1 MSLSLKE
8 MIVVLGIAAMI
19 FTLAKP
25 IALRFS
31 TAADF
36 SRRRNVWYALTV
48 AAFLSPN
55 FWLFALVAM
64 PLMTWAGRK
73 DANPVAF
80 YLLLLQVIPSIPV
93 DIPVFGINK
102 LFELDNYR
110 LLSFCVLV
118 PAALRLR
125 RSRNPDRIQ
134 GLQTMDILLIGYGLL
149 QVALFIPPDLPGHV
163 LLHDSFTNM
172 LRRAFLFFVDIYV
185 LYFVVSRSCS
195 SRRAITEA
203 LAAFCL
209 ACAVMAAIGVFEGLK
224 HWLLYADFAKSW
236 SDDPRLGF
244 YLFRG
249 DTLRAQASAGHAL
262 ALGYMLA
269 VALGFWLY
277 LRSHVQTARSR
288 VGFVLLLWLGLLAAY
303 SRGPW
308 IGAAAIYFAFVTLSP
323 RAFPRLFRAAG
334 VVVILAAVI
343 SVTPLASRI
352 TNVLPFMG
360 GSVDVGTIDYRDRV
374 IQQSWQ
380 IIQQHP
386 FFGDQEALFKM
397 EDLRQGEGIIDV
409 VNTYAGIALNKGFIG
424 LGIFACFIL
433 VALVKAYRRAK
444 ALAKSDPDLAVLGV
458 SIVAC
463 VLGTLLMLENC
474 SFILAY
480 EKMFYVLA
488 GLAAAYDHLSKVTV
502 SDAKTDVR
510 SHHAWALR

>member
-8 MIVVLGIAAMI
+8 MIVVLGIAAVI

-31 TAADF
+31 TKADF
-36 SRRRNVWYALTV
+36 SRRRNVWYALTA

-55 FWLFALVAM
+55 FWLFALLAI

-73 DANPVAF
+73 DTNPVAF
-80 YLLLLQVIPSIPV
+80 YLLLFQVIPSIPIE
-93 DIPVFGINK
+93 IPVFGINK

-118 PAALRLR
+118 PAAWRLR
-125 RSRNPDRIQ
+125 RSKTPERIH
-134 GLQTMDILLIGYGLL
+134 GLQAMDLLLLAYGVL
-149 QVALFIPPDLPGHV
+149 QTALFIPPDLPGHV
-163 LLHDSFTNM
+163 LLHDSFTNV
-172 LRRAFLFFVDIYV
+172 LRRAFLFLIDVYV

-195 SRRAITEA
+195 SRRAIIEA
-203 LAAFCL
+203 QAAFCL
-209 ACAVMAAIGVFEGLK
+209 ACGVMAAVGVFEELK

-236 SDDPRLGF
+236 IDDPRLGF

-249 DTLRAQASAGHAL
+249 DNLRAQASAGHAL

-269 VALGFWLY
+269 VAFGFWLY

-288 VGFVLLLWLGLLAAY
+288 IGVALLLWLGLLAAY

-308 IGAAAIYFAFVTLSP
+308 FGAAAIYFAFVTLSP
-323 RAFPRLFRAAG
+323 RAFPRLFRAVG
-334 VVVILAAVI
+334 IVVILVAVI
-343 SVTPLASRI
+343 SVTPLARRI

-374 IQQSWQ
+374 IEQSWQ

-409 VNTYAGIALNKGFIG
+409 VNTYAGIALNKGFVG
-424 LGIFACFIL
+424 LGIFVCFIL
-433 VALVKAYRRAK
+433 IAVAKAYRPTRRV
-444 ALAKSDPDLAVLGV
+444 AKSDPDLALLGV
-458 SIVAC
+458 SLVAC
-463 VLGTLLMLENC
+463 ILGTLLMLENC

-488 GLAAAYDHLSKVTV
+488 GLAAAYAYLHEVPVAHAQTGVQSQ
-502 SDAKTDVR
+502 
-510 SHHAWALR
+510 HAWAPR